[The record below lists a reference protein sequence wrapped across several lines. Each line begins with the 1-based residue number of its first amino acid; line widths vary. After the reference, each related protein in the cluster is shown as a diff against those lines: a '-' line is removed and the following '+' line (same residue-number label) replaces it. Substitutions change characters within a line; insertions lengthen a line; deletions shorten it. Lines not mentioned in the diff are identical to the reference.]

1 MRVKRGVA
9 KRRRKKKW
17 LKQAKGYW
25 GRRSNLYRTA
35 REAVMRSLQYAY
47 RDRRRKK
54 REFRRLWILRI
65 NAACRIYGLS
75 YSTFIDGLKKQG
87 VEINRKLLAELA
99 SEDIESFSK
108 LAELAKKK

>member
-25 GRRSNLYRTA
+25 GRRSKIYRTA

-75 YSTFIDGLKKQG
+75 YSKFIDGLKKQG
-87 VEINRKLLAELA
+87 VEINRKLLAEIA
-99 SEDIESFSK
+99 SEDIESFAK